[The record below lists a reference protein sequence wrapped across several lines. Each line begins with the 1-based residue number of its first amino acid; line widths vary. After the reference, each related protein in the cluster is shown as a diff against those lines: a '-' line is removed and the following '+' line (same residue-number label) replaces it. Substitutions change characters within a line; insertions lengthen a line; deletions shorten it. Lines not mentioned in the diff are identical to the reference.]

1 MHIFCENSLSCKPQL
16 IKSMVHFA
24 GREAMDIAGFNE
36 KTAEQLF
43 EKLNIKEVSDL
54 YRISVED
61 LLQLD
66 KFREKKAQNLINAIE
81 RSKNCTLDSFIFAL
95 GIPNVGKKTA
105 GDLAR
110 AFGSLTAIREATQEE
125 LLAIPDI
132 GEIVASSIVTYF
144 ADEKIKENI
153 DELLALGIKPL
164 QMENEILDN
173 PFKDLSLIHI

>member
-1 MHIFCENSLSCKPQL
+1 M
-16 IKSMVHFA
+16 
-24 GREAMDIAGFNE
+24 
-36 KTAEQLF
+36 
-43 EKLNIKEVSDL
+43 
-54 YRISVED
+54 
-61 LLQLD
+61 
-66 KFREKKAQNLINAIE
+66 
-81 RSKNCTLDSFIFAL
+81 

-173 PFKDLSLIHI
+173 PFKDKTVVVTGTLSSYTRTEIEKLLTDLGAKVSSSVSKQTDYLIYGDKAGSKLSKAKAIKEANPDSSLEIIDEDTLNGLIQAKIT